1 MRIIRGEDDR
11 VIIAVKDLNDKVEA
25 ADKGGYARGWAE
37 SRNQLRAVLK
47 TVAEQEVAA
56 KISEALKL
64 AD

>member
-1 MRIIRGEDDR
+1 MKIIRGEDDR